1 MRFIFYFAFITFTL
15 LCIIIAVS
23 NNSLVNFSLEPLP
36 VNIVRIIEKKLILR
50 YDLQDLFN
58 YYIYFKDKPS
68 NYNLIGK
75 NFKKNLMNGLSVWE
89 DPKKNK
95 SNHGDIEGIKQLYK
109 EKGVLKTKYYP
120 ECDIHLISLT
130 FYVLNKIRKKD
141 EFKKIFDF

>member
-1 MRFIFYFAFITFTL
+1 MVETL
-15 LCIIIAVS
+15 NQDIK
-23 NNSLVNFSLEPLP
+23 P
-36 VNIVRIIEKKLILR
+36 KKLILR